1 MSCRENDE
9 LYRRTQLLFK
19 KRREARVLSLRK
31 KADKTEKPKPT
42 SPSEF
47 VAPQYP
53 PSQTLGKYISRY
65 TPYYYQPPKQPLP
78 EDRPRSSKASKPSR
92 VPRSTTRSTPK
103 ESSPSK
109 LSVPYPPPRD
119 TNYSEVPSIAQV
131 QVAVKRTLDF
141 DSPEPQIPID
151 SPISKNKF
159 VDCEKCGKKNFSSVA
174 QLAIHQR
181 SKKCKNRQDR
191 NIVHKC
197 KACFKVFDT
206 RHNLQKHICRLR

>member
-1 MSCRENDE
+1 MSCRENDQ

-19 KRREARVLSLRK
+19 KRREARCEALRK

-78 EDRPRSSKASKPSR
+78 EDRPKSSKASKPRKSSQVSASR
-92 VPRSTTRSTPK
+92 TS
-103 ESSPSK
+103 ESPSPPNQ
-109 LSVPYPPPRD
+109 SVPYPPPRD
-119 TNYSEVPSIAQV
+119 SNYSKVPSEARV
-131 QVAVKRTLDF
+131 SAPVKRILNF
-141 DSPEPQIPID
+141 DSPDHPISID
-151 SPISKNKF
+151 SPVRNRKF
-159 VDCEKCGKKNFSSVA
+159 VDCEKCGKKNFSSAA
-174 QLAIHQR
+174 QLAVHQR
-181 SKKCKNRQDR
+181 SKKCENRQDR
-191 NIVHKC
+191 NVLHKC
-197 KACFKVFDT
+197 KSCLKVFDT

>member
-1 MSCRENDE
+1 MSYRENDE

-53 PSQTLGKYISRY
+53 PSQTLGKYITRY

-78 EDRPRSSKASKPSR
+78 EDHRKPSEASQPSR
-92 VPRSTTRSTPK
+92 VPRSTTRSFSK

-119 TNYSEVPSIAQV
+119 TNYSKVPSRAQ
-131 QVAVKRTLDF
+131 ANLTVKRTLDF
-141 DSPEPQIPID
+141 DSPEPQILNN
-151 SPISKNKF
+151 SPISRNKF

-174 QLAIHQR
+174 QLAVHQR

-191 NIVHKC
+191 NTFHKC
-197 KACFKVFDT
+197 QDCFKVFDT
-206 RHNLQKHICRLR
+206 RHNLQKHICRL

>member
-1 MSCRENDE
+1 MSCRENDQ

-19 KRREARVLSLRK
+19 KRREARCEALRK

-42 SPSEF
+42 SASEF

-78 EDRPRSSKASKPSR
+78 EDRPKSSKASNPGKSSQ
-92 VPRSTTRSTPK
+92 VAASNTSK
-103 ESSPSK
+103 SPSQPNR
-109 LSVPYPPPRD
+109 SVLYPPPRD
-119 TNYSEVPSIAQV
+119 TNYSTVPPKARFL
-131 QVAVKRTLDF
+131 APVKRTLNF
-141 DSPEPQIPID
+141 ESPEPQIPID

-174 QLAIHQR
+174 QLAVHQR

-191 NIVHKC
+191 NTVHKC
-197 KACFKVFDT
+197 KACLKVFDT
-206 RHNLQKHICRLR
+206 RHNLEKHICRLC